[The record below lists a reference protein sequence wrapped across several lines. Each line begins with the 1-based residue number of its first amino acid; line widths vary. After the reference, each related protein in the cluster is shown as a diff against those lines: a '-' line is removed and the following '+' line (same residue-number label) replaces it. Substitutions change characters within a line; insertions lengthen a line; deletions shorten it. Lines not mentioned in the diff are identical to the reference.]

1 MRRITLLTVLV
12 SLSLAGCGGEQ
23 KKDTAAP
30 AADIFD
36 KSKEQQK
43 GKEYKPG

>member
-1 MRRITLLTVLV
+1 MRRITLLAVLV
-12 SLSLAGCGGEQ
+12 ALSLAGCGGEQ
-23 KKDTAAP
+23 KKDTAPP

-36 KSKEQQK
+36 KSKEPQE